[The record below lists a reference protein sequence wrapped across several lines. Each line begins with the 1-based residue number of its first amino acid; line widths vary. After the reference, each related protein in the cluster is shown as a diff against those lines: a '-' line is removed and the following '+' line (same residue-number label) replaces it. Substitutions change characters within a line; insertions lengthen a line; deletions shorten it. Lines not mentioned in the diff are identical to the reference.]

1 MSERARER
9 RGRKEKEGVLEIRT
23 IGNATFK
30 VFNTAHAT
38 VSSRRCSSGRA
49 AVQTAKA
56 SPGREGEG
64 VADAAA
70 AAAAAR
76 WALERWVGMTG
87 WRIANIVR
95 AWTKGHRGTKGQR
108 MRGKG

>member
-1 MSERARER
+1 MW
-9 RGRKEKEGVLEIRT
+9 GEGLDFRT

-38 VSSRRCSSGRA
+38 VSSRRCSNGKA

-56 SPGREGEG
+56 RPGSEGEG
-64 VADAAA
+64 VTEAEA

-76 WALERWVGMTG
+76 WVEERWVGMTG
-87 WRIANIVR
+87 WRIANMVR
-95 AWTKGHRGTKGQR
+95 A
-108 MRGKG
+108 